1 MTTRTTKVTNSIGL
15 HAGPASFFIQEACSF
30 QSSIWVEKGDRK
42 VNAKSLLGLLSMGI
56 RQGEEIVLSADGVDE
71 IAALD
76 GLVDLL
82 QNRLA
87 N

>member
-1 MTTRTTKVTNSIGL
+1 MTTRNVEVTNRIGL

-56 RQGEEIVLSADGVDE
+56 RQGETITLSAEGVDE
-71 IAALD
+71 LAALD
-76 GLVDLL
+76 GLEDLL
-82 QNRLA
+82 KTRLA
-87 N
+87 D

>member
-1 MTTRTTKVTNSIGL
+1 MTTRVIEIKNPIGL
-15 HAGPASFFIQEACSF
+15 HAAPASFFVQQALSY

-56 RQGEEIVLSADGVDE
+56 CHGEEVTLIADGADE
-71 IAALD
+71 VAALD

-82 QNRLA
+82 NNRLNA
-87 N
+87 